1 MDGQKITTPC
11 GKRPGKLP
19 GKIRV
24 PGTRKIS
31 EIVKRVSGILSQ
43 TLRASP
49 AHYHHYLPLIIYCE
63 NAAKSSELRQNH
75 KCWN

>member
-24 PGTRKIS
+24 PGTWKIC
-31 EIVKRVSGILSQ
+31 ETVKRVSGILSQ

-49 AHYHHYLPLIIYCE
+49 AHYHHYFPFVYL
-63 NAAKSSELRQNH
+63 LRG
-75 KCWN
+75 CRVIF